1 MSVSDLGVLVGEA
14 FVFPRVSGFVWARR
28 TGLCFGSF
36 CGGGCNQALELRV
49 GGCLFR
55 FFGAAGAAVAVV
67 GGASITLLLV
77 SKRLR

>member
-1 MSVSDLGVLVGEA
+1 MCWWVKRLCFRVFRALLGKANGP
-14 FVFPRVSGFVWARR
+14 VFW
-28 TGLCFGSF
+28 FGSF